1 MPMLSKF
8 ERMKY
13 SRKYDSIDGELKIL
27 NKGNGFVINELA
39 DEKFFIK
46 NNFLKGA
53 MNGDRVRVSIN
64 TSKHGPFLRCRV
76 EKIIKRKSKIFTAK
90 IYKYKKQVF
99 ACIYPLQSKKI
110 ILKHLNM
117 NIISG
122 DIVKIQ
128 IINWR
133 EDHKSAHAKIIRLI
147 ARADDPDADYIW
159 ISRKVWNRRFQ

>member
-1 MPMLSKF
+1 
-8 ERMKY
+8 MKY

-64 TSKHGPFLRCRV
+64 TSRSGSFFGCRV
-76 EKIIKRKSKIFTAK
+76 EKIIKRKSKFFTAK
-90 IYKYKKQVF
+90 IHKYKKQIF

-117 NIISG
+117 NISSG
-122 DIVKIQ
+122 DIVNIQ
-128 IINWR
+128 IINF
-133 EDHKSAHAKIIRLI
+133 K
-147 ARADDPDADYIW
+147 
-159 ISRKVWNRRFQ
+159 F

>member
-27 NKGNGFVINELA
+27 NKGNGFVINELT

-53 MNGDRVRVSIN
+53 MDGDRVRVSIN
-64 TSKHGPFLRCRV
+64 TLRYGPFLSCRV
-76 EKIIKRKSKIFTAK
+76 EKIIKRKSKFFTAK

-117 NIISG
+117 NINSG

-128 IINWR
+128 I
-133 EDHKSAHAKIIRLI
+133 
-147 ARADDPDADYIW
+147 
-159 ISRKVWNRRFQ
+159 

>member
-13 SRKYDSIDGELKIL
+13 SMKYDSIDGELKIL
-27 NKGNGFVINELA
+27 NKGNGFVINELT

-64 TSKHGPFLRCRV
+64 TSIHGHFLRCRV
-76 EKIIKRKSKIFTAK
+76 EKIIKRKSEFFTAK

-99 ACIYPLQSKKI
+99 ASVYPFQSKKI

-117 NIISG
+117 NISTG

-133 EDHKSAHAKIIRLI
+133 EDHKSAYAKIISFI
-147 ARADDPDADYIW
+147 A
-159 ISRKVWNRRFQ
+159 